1 MEEKILK
8 FKEKL
13 EEDAEFRQLFVNA
26 FNLDEIVDIAR
37 ENDIDLDLDEIMNDP
52 ELSDQFLEAVAGGGT
67 KAENDTYTHTVIGTK
82 NFFFEA
88 ETPEEAGE
96 YAVLVVNKLHENDIY
111 GPQRS

>member
-37 ENDIDLDLDEIMNDP
+37 ENDIELDLEEIMNDP
-52 ELSDQFLEAVAGGGT
+52 ELSDQFLEAVAGGRD
-67 KAENDTYTHTVIGTK
+67 DTYTHTVIGKK

-96 YAVLVVNKLHENDIY
+96 YAVLIVNKLHENDIY
-111 GPQRS
+111 GPQGS

>member
-13 EEDAEFRQLFVNA
+13 EENEEFRHLFVNA

-52 ELSDQFLEAVAGGGT
+52 ELSDQFLEAVAGGK
-67 KAENDTYTHTVIGTK
+67 KAEDDTYTYRLTGNK
-82 NFFFEA
+82 NFVFEA
-88 ETPEEAGE
+88 GTPEEAE
-96 YAVLVVNKLHENDIY
+96 AYALLVTNKLHEKGIY
-111 GPQRS
+111 GSQRS